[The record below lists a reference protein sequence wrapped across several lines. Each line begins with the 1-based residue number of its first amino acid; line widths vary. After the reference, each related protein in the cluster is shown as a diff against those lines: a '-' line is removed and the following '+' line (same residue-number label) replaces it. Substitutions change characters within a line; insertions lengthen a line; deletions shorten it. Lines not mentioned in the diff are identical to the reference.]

1 MGQMTKSIHETISD
15 SILIVFSKINLLNL
29 VNIFRQLVIYFIIF
43 LYAIVKLFEN
53 KS

>member
-1 MGQMTKSIHETISD
+1 MGQITKSIHETISD

-29 VNIFRQLVIYFIIF
+29 V
-43 LYAIVKLFEN
+43 YAIVKLFEN